1 MDFGGDDKIRYTY
14 DSLGRVSARTVEN
27 GTDAGKLETAYSFAA
42 GGYGEDSTTPLVESI
57 QQPGVSFDYAYDN
70 RGNIISEKRY
80 APGTAE
86 ADKLETTYEYDA
98 LGQLIRVNDPHENVT
113 WVYTYDRGGNIL
125 RKARCAYTTGDL
137 DEALEVIPYTYSDA
151 NWKDKLTAYN
161 GKTITYDAIGN
172 PLNDGERTY
181 EWEAGRRLKHISIPL
196 TGSEPAGLHISYGL
210 HAGSQTLLKII
221 ASNDNTVLTAQ
232 VARDD
237 REITAM
243 CPASSFN
250 WMRVSGDAA
259 ADAVWNA
266 SHAGMKQ
273 ITLLPADMAS
283 DVQIMCTYSETE
295 GSYGTMQVDEALM
308 ASHTPATADAN
319 DVFAL
324 VDGDLV
330 VTTASENGT
339 DYVLEDDTLTVN
351 SGFTGTISA
360 TAAFSSGEQ
369 DADAENIFGLHFENA
384 AHADS
389 QTLLRIVAT
398 NENTALEA
406 HVVRGGREITAEYPA
421 SQFNWT
427 RVSGDAAA
435 DAAWNASHAGMKQ
448 IALTPADTVS
458 GVEFRCTYSETEGSY
473 GTVQVD
479 GAMTAYHTPA
489 VEDANDAFALVD
501 GVLTVTTD
509 SENGSDYAVDGNT
522 LIVNSGFT
530 GTITSTVTVTDGART
545 REIDFFYDHNGLR
558 TGKVVTEGE
567 KTETTEYTLH
577 GKLIMHMT
585 RRSVDEYGAETVQNL
600 HFFYDAQSRP
610 AFVEYNGTKYR
621 YLQNLQGD
629 IVGIVDGNGNLVV
642 EYRYDAW
649 GKPISITGTLKTS
662 LGELNPFRYRGYVW
676 DNESRLYYLRDRY
689 YVTEIC
695 RMLNADSHLGK
706 VALGFS
712 HSTYTY
718 CLNNAVK
725 RHDPDGC
732 VAISAI
738 LSGLA
743 YAISGFLLGVA
754 EIVSSKNVSKRIS
767 TKSKIGTK
775 ERFTF
780 AAIAAAT
787 LYSNALYNI
796 KEKAADRAKA
806 IEIAKQYRI
815 DGAPYYAAQ
824 LTDYG
829 IWVVGDPMAFEVA
842 FSVASLGED
851 VWCADQSD
859 MLALAEAVGK
869 YTGYRVD
876 GPQQGKKYSECW
888 HYHLIR
894 GEQKAPNHF
903 FFGYENVEF

>member
-1 MDFGGDDKIRYTY
+1 M
-14 DSLGRVSARTVEN
+14 
-27 GTDAGKLETAYSFAA
+27 
-42 GGYGEDSTTPLVESI
+42 
-57 QQPGVSFDYAYDN
+57 
-70 RGNIISEKRY
+70 
-80 APGTAE
+80 
-86 ADKLETTYEYDA
+86 
-98 LGQLIRVNDPHENVT
+98 
-113 WVYTYDRGGNIL
+113 
-125 RKARCAYTTGDL
+125 
-137 DEALEVIPYTYSDA
+137 
-151 NWKDKLTAYN
+151 
-161 GKTITYDAIGN
+161 
-172 PLNDGERTY
+172 
-181 EWEAGRRLKHISIPL
+181 
-196 TGSEPAGLHISYGL
+196 

-243 CPASSFN
+243 CPVSSFN
-250 WMRVSGDAA
+250 WTRVSGDAE
-259 ADAVWNA
+259 ADAAWNA

-273 ITLLPADMAS
+273 IALLPADMAS
-283 DVQIMCTYSETE
+283 DVQITCTYSETE

-308 ASHTPATADAN
+308 ASHTPAMADAN

-369 DADAENIFGLHFENA
+369 DVDAENIFGLHFENA

-389 QTLLRIVAT
+389 QPLLRIVAA

-448 IALTPADTVS
+448 IALMPADTVS
-458 GVEFRCTYSETEGSY
+458 GVEFRCTYSEIEGSY

-545 REIDFFYDHNGLR
+545 REIDFIYDHNGLR

-585 RRSVDEYGAETVQNL
+585 KRSVDEYGAETVQNL

-621 YLQNLQGD
+621 YLHNLQGD
-629 IVGIVDGNGNLVV
+629 IVGIVDGNGTLVV
-642 EYRYDAW
+642 EYKYDAW
-649 GKPISITGTLKTS
+649 GKPILTIGSMADTLGKQ
-662 LGELNPFRYRGYVW
+662 NPFRYRGYAY
-676 DNESRLYYLRDRY
+676 DEEAELYYLRSRY
-689 YVTEIC
+689 YNPVLE
-695 RMLNADSHLGK
+695 RFANADTRMGK
-706 VALGFS
+706 NLYAYCSNVPVICSDSDGFS
-712 HSTYTY
+712 PSITPSPSRTENWDTAFYARMFAKRIKTAV
-718 CLNNAVK
+718 NRAIKAVSDGMKSANDSIKRAVK
-725 RHDPDGC
+725 N
-732 VAISAI
+732 VA
-738 LSGLA
+738 
-743 YAISGFLLGVA
+743 YVM
-754 EIVSSKNVSKRIS
+754 
-767 TKSKIGTK
+767 
-775 ERFTF
+775 
-780 AAIAAAT
+780 
-787 LYSNALYNI
+787 
-796 KEKAADRAKA
+796 
-806 IEIAKQYRI
+806 Q
-815 DGAPYYAAQ
+815 AAQ
-824 LTDYG
+824 LARHGGGVIEFNSGLKATCYTSEYWYRINRPEGDWGRVRLDAG
-829 IWVVGDPMAFEVA
+829 ITIAGKMAEKFAALSWLAPYIEGIGLYMFMLDIGTNGQYDMINKYIDKSGSIGWISWERSINTAPMPTVWDSTTFTPLEWFGEIESVDFFE
-842 FSVASLGED
+842 
-851 VWCADQSD
+851 
-859 MLALAEAVGK
+859 
-869 YTGYRVD
+869 
-876 GPQQGKKYSECW
+876 
-888 HYHLIR
+888 
-894 GEQKAPNHF
+894 
-903 FFGYENVEF
+903 

>member
-1 MDFGGDDKIRYTY
+1 M
-14 DSLGRVSARTVEN
+14 
-27 GTDAGKLETAYSFAA
+27 
-42 GGYGEDSTTPLVESI
+42 ESI

-137 DEALEVIPYTYSDA
+137 GEALEVIPYTYGDA

-161 GKTITYDAIGN
+161 GKAITYDAIGN

-196 TGSEPAGLHISYGL
+196 IGSEPAGLHISYGL

-283 DVQIMCTYSETE
+283 DVQITCTYSETE
-295 GSYGTMQVDEALM
+295 GTYGTMQVDEALM

-384 AHADS
+384 AHAES
-389 QTLLRIVAT
+389 QTLLRIVAA

-406 HVVRGGREITAEYPA
+406 HVVRAGREITAEYPA

-448 IALTPADTVS
+448 IALTPTDIVS
-458 GVEFRCTYSETEGSY
+458 GVEFRCTYSEIEGSY

-479 GAMTAYHTPA
+479 GAMMAHHTPA

-545 REIDFFYDHNGLR
+545 REIDFIYDHNGLR

-585 RRSVDEYGAETVQNL
+585 KRSVDEYGAETVQNL

-629 IVGIVDGNGNLVV
+629 IVEIVDGNGNLVV
-642 EYRYDAW
+642 EYKYDAW
-649 GKPISITGTLKTS
+649 GKPISITGSMADTLGKC
-662 LGELNPFRYRGYVW
+662 NPFRYRGYVYDQDEGW
-676 DNESRLYYLRDRY
+676 YYLRNRY
-689 YVTEIC
+689 YDCLRIRFV
-695 RMLNADSHLGK
+695 NADLQIGKAYTLLTHNCFGYCINSPVRKIDTEGKEAYFVPAPETPKVIEELLDIYGTSSPDDAFYLGTTEDALYIRIYFSNTVLEKARWGGMVENTTIYEYRITKSTSKLRKFYKDNIVSIESFIDALSSVIGEINDLVDMVAGFISDK
-706 VALGFS
+706 VKEDLF
-712 HSTYTY
+712 
-718 CLNNAVK
+718 NMNADVKITCVK
-725 RHDPDGC
+725 RTRSRNKNKK
-732 VAISAI
+732 I
-738 LSGLA
+738 
-743 YAISGFLLGVA
+743 VA
-754 EIVSSKNVSKRIS
+754 ENVRIVNEEYLI
-767 TKSKIGTK
+767 
-775 ERFTF
+775 
-780 AAIAAAT
+780 
-787 LYSNALYNI
+787 I
-796 KEKAADRAKA
+796 K
-806 IEIAKQYRI
+806 
-815 DGAPYYAAQ
+815 
-824 LTDYG
+824 
-829 IWVVGDPMAFEVA
+829 
-842 FSVASLGED
+842 
-851 VWCADQSD
+851 
-859 MLALAEAVGK
+859 
-869 YTGYRVD
+869 
-876 GPQQGKKYSECW
+876 
-888 HYHLIR
+888 
-894 GEQKAPNHF
+894 
-903 FFGYENVEF
+903 

>member
-1 MDFGGDDKIRYTY
+1 M
-14 DSLGRVSARTVEN
+14 
-27 GTDAGKLETAYSFAA
+27 
-42 GGYGEDSTTPLVESI
+42 
-57 QQPGVSFDYAYDN
+57 
-70 RGNIISEKRY
+70 
-80 APGTAE
+80 
-86 ADKLETTYEYDA
+86 
-98 LGQLIRVNDPHENVT
+98 
-113 WVYTYDRGGNIL
+113 
-125 RKARCAYTTGDL
+125 
-137 DEALEVIPYTYSDA
+137 
-151 NWKDKLTAYN
+151 
-161 GKTITYDAIGN
+161 
-172 PLNDGERTY
+172 
-181 EWEAGRRLKHISIPL
+181 
-196 TGSEPAGLHISYGL
+196 

-243 CPASSFN
+243 CPVSSFN
-250 WMRVSGDAA
+250 WTRVSGDAE
-259 ADAVWNA
+259 ADAAWNA

-273 ITLLPADMAS
+273 IALLPADMAS
-283 DVQIMCTYSETE
+283 DVQITCTYSETE

-308 ASHTPATADAN
+308 ASHTPAMADAN

-369 DADAENIFGLHFENA
+369 DVDAENIFGLHFENA

-389 QTLLRIVAT
+389 QPLLRIVAA

-448 IALTPADTVS
+448 IALMPADTVS
-458 GVEFRCTYSETEGSY
+458 GVEFRCTYSEIEGSY

-489 VEDANDAFALVD
+489 VEDANDTFALVD

-545 REIDFFYDHNGLR
+545 REIDFIYDHNGLR

-585 RRSVDEYGAETVQNL
+585 KRSVDEYGAETVQNL

-621 YLQNLQGD
+621 YLHNLQGD
-629 IVGIVDGNGNLVV
+629 IVGIVDNTGNLVV

-649 GKPISITGTLKTS
+649 GKPISTSGSMAADTLGKQ
-662 LGELNPFRYRGYVW
+662 NPFRYRGYVY
-676 DNESRLYYLRDRY
+676 DEETRLYYLRSRY
-689 YVTEIC
+689 YDMVACRFVNEDDFYGELAQRYPHNLYCYCMNAPLCYADRNGKYPVDESEKEQYNKYRSIIIERLKKKIELIVDEIKKHRKDYQCIPKKVIPKISAGIKYISKDSVKSEDLTEVV
-695 RMLNADSHLGK
+695 LGNLSK
-706 VALGFS
+706 FGA
-712 HSTYTY
+712 
-718 CLNNAVK
+718 
-725 RHDPDGC
+725 
-732 VAISAI
+732 AISNLRGINGAGEPK
-738 LSGLA
+738 LNSGTYGFIQYSYKWA
-743 YAISGFLLGVA
+743 YV
-754 EIVSSKNVSKRIS
+754 
-767 TKSKIGTK
+767 
-775 ERFTF
+775 
-780 AAIAAAT
+780 
-787 LYSNALYNI
+787 
-796 KEKAADRAKA
+796 AADGTIHPQHVTAT
-806 IEIAKQYRI
+806 QYFTADPSAEDI
-815 DGAPYYAAQ
+815 TVYEAELVDPYNLVTP
-824 LTDYG
+824 LT
-829 IWVVGDPMAFEVA
+829 EV
-842 FSVASLGED
+842 
-851 VWCADQSD
+851 
-859 MLALAEAVGK
+859 
-869 YTGYRVD
+869 YY
-876 GPQQGKKYSECW
+876 
-888 HYHLIR
+888 
-894 GEQKAPNHF
+894 
-903 FFGYENVEF
+903 